1 MNFIIENK
9 KDLTIFRIQ
18 EKRLDA
24 SLAPELKSQILMLVA
39 EGKKYL
45 IIDLAQVDTIDS
57 SGIGALLIAHR
68 HTAEHEGFAA
78 FIGVHGNVKDLL
90 QMMQLHK
97 QLYIF
102 SSVQEVLRNLEEVEE
117 TEEVKTKTVE
127 EEEEEDIDPLPELDE
142 VDLSAESDLALSEEQ
157 LDEASLDVSEFPD
170 ETAAEFSEAEEEK
183 EELTPKKPAKTK
195 KSAKVSKPSKA
206 SKPAKAKSAK
216 AKSATAKK
224 KSSLKAKS
232 ATAKKKSSPKAK
244 SATAKKKSSSTVKS
258 KKK

>member
-224 KSSLKAKS
+224 KSS
-232 ATAKKKSSPKAK
+232 
-244 SATAKKKSSSTVKS
+244 STVKS

>member
-224 KSSLKAKS
+224 KSSPKAKS

>member
-102 SSVQEVLRNLEEVEE
+102 SSVQEVLHNLEEVEE
-117 TEEVKTKTVE
+117 TEEVKTKTVEEE

-224 KSSLKAKS
+224 KSS
-232 ATAKKKSSPKAK
+232 PKAK

>member
-1 MNFIIENK
+1 MNFVIENR

-45 IIDLAQVDTIDS
+45 IIDLSQVDTIDS

-78 FIGVHGNVKDLL
+78 FIGIHGNVKDLL

-102 SSVQEVLRNLEEVEE
+102 PSVQAVLRNIEEVDEPE
-117 TEEVKTKTVE
+117 PVQTKTVNDDD
-127 EEEEEDIDPLPELDE
+127 EDIDDLTELDNIIE
-142 VDLSAESDLALSEEQ
+142 EADLELENMDL
-157 LDEASLDVSEFPD
+157 DINEFPD
-170 ETAAEFSEAEEEK
+170 ESSVEAPSDEED
-183 EELTPKKPAKTK
+183 LPKKSSKARKTK
-195 KSAKVSKPSKA
+195 KSSKTS
-206 SKPAKAKSAK
+206 KAKSAK
-216 AKSATAKK
+216 SRKKSAPQVKT
-224 KSSLKAKS
+224 
-232 ATAKKKSSPKAK
+232 P
-244 SATAKKKSSSTVKS
+244 KS